1 MAVPALVVDLP
12 PSLCD
17 IGRNAITASNEVKV
31 LRDVLIR
38 EVRAL
43 GALYCVGKR
52 RPLSELTAE
61 QQQKVKDA
69 YAETH
74 WASDYC
80 VELQGI
86 YTSKK
91 LAEETCKARGPN
103 YFLTRLPID
112 SCLTDEVVFG
122 EWEHR
127 FPASED
133 TDLYENLA
141 AATIAVPVSHLRA
154 LRDEIERL
162 QLQVSDLVNR
172 K

>member
-1 MAVPALVVDLP
+1 MALPSLVIDP
-12 PSLCD
+12 PSLLD
-17 IGRNAITASNEVKV
+17 IGRNAITASNEVTI

-52 RPLSELTAE
+52 RPLSDLTPE
-61 QQQKVKDA
+61 QQKKILDA

-86 YTSKK
+86 YTSRK

-112 SCLTDEVVFG
+112 SCLTDNVVFG
-122 EWEHR
+122 EWEHQY
-127 FPASED
+127 PGSDHTE
-133 TDLYENLA
+133 LYENLS
-141 AATIAVPVSHLRA
+141 AATVDIPVSHLRA
-154 LRDEIERL
+154 MRDEIERL
-162 QLQVSDLVNR
+162 KLQVEDLLAR

>member
-17 IGRNAITASNEVKV
+17 IGRNAITATNEAKI
-31 LRDVLIR
+31 LRDVLVR

-52 RPLSELTAE
+52 RPISELTPE
-61 QQQKVKDA
+61 QQIKVREA

-86 YTSKK
+86 FTSRK
-91 LAEETCKARGPN
+91 LAQEACGSRGPN

-112 SCLTDEVVFG
+112 SCLTDNVVFG
-122 EWEHR
+122 EWEHQ
-127 FPASED
+127 FPGSDD

-141 AATIAVPVSHLRA
+141 AATVDVPVSHLRA
-154 LRDEIERL
+154 LTDEIARL
-162 QLQVSDLVNR
+162 HQQVEDLLTR